1 MTDDIRFSDQPKRT
15 GTIKIV
21 WGDGE
26 HTFRLPYDQLVELQE
41 KLQQGPMK
49 TLLNFESGDWTPQ
62 SVYEIMRLGLIG
74 GGKSPVEALRL
85 AKAYVLDRPL
95 GESSVPAAA
104 VLSAA
109 LMGVPVTAP
118 EPVNG

>member
-1 MTDDIRFSDQPKRT
+1 MTDDIRFREQPKRT
-15 GTIKIV
+15 GTINIV

-26 HTFRLPYDQLVELQE
+26 HTFRLPYDQLCELQE
-41 KLQQGPMK
+41 KLNQGPMK
-49 TLLNFESGDWTPQ
+49 TLKDFESGDWSPQ

-74 GGKSPVEALRL
+74 GGRTPLEALRL

-95 GESSVPAAA
+95 GESSVPAAM

-109 LMGVPVTAP
+109 LMGVPVAEP

>member
-26 HTFRLPYDQLVELQE
+26 HSFRLPYDQLCELQE

-49 TLLNFESGDWTPQ
+49 TLMNFESGDWTPQ

-74 GGKSPVEALRL
+74 GGKTPLEALRL
-85 AKAYVLDRPL
+85 AKTYVLDRPL
-95 GESSVPAAA
+95 GESSVPAAT

-109 LMGVPVTAP
+109 LMGVPVAEP
-118 EPVNG
+118 ELVDG